1 MFGVV
6 TQSDPAGVVE
16 AVNEAVGE
24 LPLIVPILL
33 VVMILSGAV
42 LLVWKL
48 KSNSEGPGWALRD
61 DSKGPRRD

>member
-16 AVNEAVGE
+16 VVNEAVGE